1 MDFVETM
8 LTLIRSLN
16 EAGVQY
22 VLIGG
27 AALNVHGLIR
37 ATEDVDLV
45 IAPTAENV
53 ERLKRALHAVWDDPS
68 IDEIDADELCG
79 DYPALRY
86 GPPDGPLYIDVM
98 TRLGEVVKWTSL
110 QSEEVVIDDV
120 PIVVATPETLFRLK
134 KDTVHPRDWADA
146 RALADAFGFEED

>member
-134 KDTVHPRDWADA
+134 KDTVRPRDWADA